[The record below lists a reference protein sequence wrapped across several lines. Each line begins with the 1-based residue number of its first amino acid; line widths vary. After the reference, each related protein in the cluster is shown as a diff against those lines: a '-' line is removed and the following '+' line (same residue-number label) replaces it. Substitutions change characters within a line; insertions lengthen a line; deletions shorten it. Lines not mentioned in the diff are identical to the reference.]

1 MYEQADAKRAHQ
13 KVNDYCC
20 CCDGYVFDHLELL
33 NLALM
38 IRSANFISEALVALD
53 KEGDD
58 GGDTDEGHVEEE
70 Q

>member
-58 GGDTDEGHVEEE
+58 GGDTDERHVEEE